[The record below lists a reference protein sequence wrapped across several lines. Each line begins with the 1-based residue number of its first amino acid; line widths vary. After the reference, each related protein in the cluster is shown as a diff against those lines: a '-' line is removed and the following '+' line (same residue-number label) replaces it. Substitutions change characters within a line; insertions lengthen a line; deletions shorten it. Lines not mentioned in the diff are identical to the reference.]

1 MKYKVEHCIDTMHY
15 QSTEFVQ
22 FVQQDIRQYRV
33 QLEEKMLDDLMNL
46 KDMVSQSQ
54 LYYEDPDFKVSF
66 DSIAT
71 TLSYIHEAIGKLV
84 ESRMIPMLR
93 TEFSANVSSHGKKI
107 SQRDLQEAVYGVV
120 NSFAQKMTEKLDDFI
135 QQIAHSKEQT
145 QVRFENFE
153 DELKIYNKLNK
164 EILEGKFIE
173 EVSLLHALSS
183 MLQELAMALD
193 IFKQGIENLKNM
205 LANYG
210 EHVYPTF
217 IQELEKRNVSF
228 MSRFTKNKNTQDAQK
243 KDKPHATKRV
253 KRAISAIKNIDTMPM
268 PDFTSQKGKNSVQI
282 PIDFPYNNSKIIEV
296 IMQFTVGKY
305 AAKKLKL
312 ELETVFQKKAIF
324 ILSAPVGVDLEPFK
338 EEVVHDVIS
347 TMQLV
352 VKRRRVQVKVQA
364 NLHVHYLS
372 KILPKIPFAAG
383 NLNFV
388 SYEKNGNIVLEYV
401 DLAEET
407 EKLDK
412 RKLQKTLI
420 DCFTILE

>member
-33 QLEEKMLDDLMNL
+33 QLEEKILDDLMNL

-71 TLSYIHEAIGKLV
+71 TLNYIHEAIGKLV
-84 ESRMIPMLR
+84 ESRMIPTLR
-93 TEFSANVSSHGKKI
+93 TEFSVNVSAHGKKI
-107 SQRDLQEAVYGVV
+107 SQSDLKGAVCSIVD
-120 NSFAQKMTEKLDDFI
+120 SFAQQMTEKLDHFI

-145 QVRFENFE
+145 QARFENFE
-153 DELKIYNKLNK
+153 GELKIYNKLNK

-205 LANYG
+205 LTNYG

-217 IQELEKRNVSF
+217 IKELEKRNVSF
-228 MSRFTKNKNTQDAQK
+228 MSRFTKNKNTQNAQK
-243 KDKPHATKRV
+243 KDKPHATKRA

-268 PDFTSQKGKNSVQI
+268 PDFTSKKDKNSVQI

-305 AAKKLKL
+305 AAQKLKL

-324 ILSAPVGVDLEPFK
+324 ILSAPAGVDLEPFK
-338 EEVVHDVIS
+338 KEVIHDVIS

-352 VKRRRVQVKVQA
+352 VKRRRVKVKVQA
-364 NLHVHYLS
+364 GLHVHYLS
-372 KILPKIPFAAG
+372 KIIPKIPFAAG

-388 SYEKNGNIVLEYV
+388 SYEKDGNIVLEYV

-412 RKLQKTLI
+412 QKLQKTLV
-420 DCFTILE
+420 DCFTIFE